1 MPIRSIDDLRKQVG
15 PDWNDVSDEDLISS
29 YAKSI
34 EADPAAVAYKLG
46 FGLEEGGKNS
56 KRLSSSIDRY
66 QAGLYGAGEEVT
78 KAVGLD
84 TASEWLGKQRR
95 ANELR
100 ADTDSLRAQQL
111 GAVDAWK
118 DVNNLSDFGD
128 YAVGLGIQS
137 APYLGESLVGGIAAR
152 GLMGGTRAALRA
164 ADAAGDVA
172 AATKAKRALD
182 IGSTAGATAA
192 SYPSSVGDILS
203 NQREQAGQT
212 DPLSAFGLGVPY
224 AAANAVGLEGAAAR
238 ASLFRNTINLLDK
251 PGGLAGAALRA
262 GATGVTTGLKEG
274 ASETFQEGMNQ
285 LGRMAVDPT
294 ESFLSDAAQERFKES
309 FIGGAVLGGG
319 TASALGGWRR
329 SQPVND
335 IQQAFQSEESTNVVP
350 PVSTA
355 PVTPAAPVA
364 PAAPPAV
371 AGGTTDIAQATQAAQ
386 AQDAAAEQA
395 LQQQAARE
403 QVYEQ
408 FGIANPED
416 PTKGQFFGQKL
427 FGPAVNQVADAMVA
441 ATQKMPPIQQELAR
455 AVTFANAETGNQLVK
470 FAFNAADPAKSVAK
484 ALEAVGKVLT
494 KFQIGHVQSAEEA
507 GQILNTLS
515 ENAKGQQLEQINA
528 MHVALTGEDTSGF
541 LAVQNATTAKG
552 AKDGK
557 LQMQNPA
564 GVGTVREQG
573 PAGIPA
579 QGNAGDVRPGGV
591 QPVDAGSVL
600 EGSLG
605 LQVGQPAGEGVR
617 PGTGGT
623 ALAGDGSVVAQ
634 APQVT
639 DPKDLLRNLP
649 NGGFGP
655 EGDFSADERKLTYDM
670 VDKIVRDGL
679 AADKSNI
686 EILDQIDRTTNQSLS
701 TAAVT
706 ELDRYLTRARKGEPY
721 APRIQTAPAQA
732 VGTSPAGE
740 AAANEPNA
748 PQSGDAGNRA
758 DVLQGGAS
766 AEQAEEDVTDSVGT
780 LLRNVLKMVFR
791 SEKKV
796 EFLATFVRKQNDV
809 TYEEL
814 GQRLGLSKNT
824 IKQYQK
830 LLRVDEA
837 TGLPEFI
844 AQNFDKFQQALKIQ
858 SEMMGVDLAELR
870 TALSDLAAQDDAAAA
885 GVAEENDL
893 INNGLAIQELKERK
907 DKDGKGTGKID
918 RTNVSDLNEEGNK
931 AEALN
936 NRYIQLMEELD
947 QAESAGDDARAE
959 QLRDELAAVAVLA
972 AEADK
977 RARQQVKTTA
987 GNKGVQVD
995 KETDDAVQEPSA
1007 EEVDVRQR
1015 AGNGKKVG
1023 KGNAQGQAATQS
1035 AKTEAERAQEAWDK
1049 VASQYP
1055 NAPKFADLTDE
1066 QRETFIEFGEE
1077 NWTADDVQNELIKL
1091 AKGGMKFGKGT
1102 DRAAVKNP
1110 YTANELLSE
1119 ISKFVRADIPGRKLM
1134 VVDSVEALLK
1144 NPDADIRAVAKALSD
1159 AGAFGVAVDG
1169 RAYLIANRIE
1179 KGRGRAKFMHEVG
1192 AHLGLENLLPKALYD
1207 KLTQQIVNWAKKGD
1221 GSVESDLAIKAA
1233 ERVMNAGTA
1242 KEDQRAEMLAYF
1254 IEEAVQAG
1262 IDPTADVKGS
1272 SALRAWF
1279 RTLWAAFKI
1288 AVRKLGFKPE
1298 SMNAQDVVNLAFG
1311 AARLEIAGTWHGTA
1325 AKFRNFRN
1333 KYIGSGEGATA
1344 YGWGTYLAQRTGIAK
1359 GYWEAD
1365 VARKTPY
1372 GPRKATYD
1380 GVEIGKASAQMNA
1393 AVGPVYE
1400 RMVNYDVDAKTA
1412 IEAAIKALEKAIANR
1427 ELSVASARKSKLA
1440 GLAGL
1445 EANLQMLKEDLE
1457 TTKSLDPEK
1466 FALSDRVAP
1475 EGNLMRVDTAVD
1487 DELVFDYDKP
1497 LSKQSPAVMDVLY
1510 EVLEPVADEIVDR
1523 TNRDIP
1529 ELTGR
1534 DIFGTGENDL
1544 GLLSNLIMDDALSLK
1559 PGQDAQFDRAVQQ
1572 GKFHEAASH
1581 FLRVLGIQGIKFF
1594 DAKSRGTATDAI
1606 SYNGRSY
1613 NRDDL
1618 RDAARKARNTGN
1630 DSKAMAFLVLK
1641 DVLRNGLDET
1651 KKALEAKV
1659 AEYEQMYFATAMQSA
1674 ARYNVKVD
1682 KDQEL
1687 ADAKAKVQRDVYQAK
1702 QLAWLNANE
1711 KNISLTQ
1718 LPRTRNLIVFDD
1730 KDIFRVGAET
1740 AADRQRMKFG
1750 VESSIERLPAQLQ
1763 APTRAVTTNTWSG
1776 VKKAGLALAITE
1788 DVVKLAQK
1796 TMKSAVDYLKAQYDQ
1811 QATRL
1816 KFELQVE
1823 KILQQYDKLPK
1834 HVQGTGEN
1842 SANRLIHDMT
1852 FEGKWGFVPSYNQNA
1867 TLDNAMVQRFNAM
1880 PASAQQLI
1888 RDVFEHGHNALVAK
1902 QDAVKAAADKVFAA
1916 RIADAQGD
1924 KKELAEIALERKSF
1938 DEKFA
1943 RILKIKDNKP
1953 YAYLGRYGNFVAV
1966 AKSNEFMEAEKL
1978 SANGDLD
1985 ATKWL
1990 KENESNPDHYMVS
2003 FAETQ
2008 AEADRM
2014 AADWKGSGKFGQTYA
2029 SEKLDSSAYIGGGD
2043 LFLAFKRMEN
2053 MITRKAKNELVG
2065 GTVLEGMRKLLADMY
2080 LASVAESSAHTSS
2093 LARKNIAGADMDM
2106 MRNLATRGRA
2116 DAHFLA
2122 ALQHGDEVTDA
2133 MDRMIDERKDNPRES
2148 TPVLNELLKRQAQS
2162 MEYKLPGTLA
2172 QNLTQLSTVYFL
2184 STSPAFY
2191 LQQLLQTA
2199 VLSLPFMAG
2208 RLGYFRSVRAIQ
2220 QAYGDIRDLVKG
2232 LGVNEHVDFDKAPAD
2247 VRAMLQTLVGMGKID
2262 IGIDSDAKARSSDQG
2277 PMSKVMRKLQGVNTR
2292 IETINRATAAIAAYR
2307 AYLQKYG
2314 SDKTA
2319 AAAQYAA
2326 DVVSNTHGS
2335 YDGFNTPRA
2344 LSSDVGR
2351 VVGQFKRFQII
2362 QLSMLGKLIH
2372 TAFKGASAEEKAVAK
2387 ASLKYITSHM
2397 AVLGGA
2403 LGVPFVSQLGNILV
2417 NIFGDD
2423 DEPKDLEQKLREL
2436 IGNEAVADLVLRG
2449 VPAAAGLESL
2459 GKKLAMENVASI
2471 LPFTDVNLAD
2481 RDALTKVYVSLLG
2494 PAAALSLKMADGLG
2508 MARKGEYYK
2517 GLELML
2523 PNGVSNVMKA
2533 GRFATEG
2540 VTMRNGDSVLGPDGV
2555 SMVDAAFQAVGLPT
2569 STITD
2574 RQRIQT
2580 VVAETDK
2587 FYEDRAAQVKLDYTR
2602 AFKKGDSGAM
2612 QDAREEW
2619 MQLQDARSR
2628 NGYTRQPLSTLFRAP
2643 MEQVKRERNTA
2654 GGVEFNKNNRRFVES
2669 LSQ

>member
-1 MPIRSIDDLRKQVG
+1 MPIRSIGDLRKQVG

-66 QAGLYGAGEEVT
+66 QAGLYGVGEEVT

-137 APYLGESLVGGIAAR
+137 APYLTEAALGGLAAR
-152 GLMGGTRAALRA
+152 TAMGGTRAAIEA
-164 ADAAGDVA
+164 ATLAGDAAVA
-172 AATKAKRALD
+172 AKAKRALN

-212 DPLSAFGLGVPY
+212 DPLSAFGLAVPY

-329 SQPVND
+329 SQPTND
-335 IQQAFQSEESTNVVP
+335 IQQVFQDTDTGTTPAPAVTQ
-350 PVSTA
+350 TA
-355 PVTPAAPVA
+355 APATVAPTPAAPV
-364 PAAPPAV
+364 V
-371 AGGTTDIAQATQAAQ
+371 AGGTSDIAQATQAAQ
-386 AQDAAAEQA
+386 NDQAVADQA

-484 ALEAVGKVLT
+484 ALEAVGKVLI

-573 PAGIPA
+573 SAGSPA
-579 QGNAGDVRPGGV
+579 QGNAGDVQPSGV
-591 QPVDAGSVL
+591 QPVNAGSVP

-605 LQVGQPAGEGVR
+605 LQTGQLPGEGVR
-617 PGTGGT
+617 PGTGGVPVS
-623 ALAGDGSVVAQ
+623 GDGSVVAQ
-634 APQVT
+634 APQVIT
-639 DPKDLLRNLP
+639 EVQ
-649 NGGFGP
+649 NGQQ
-655 EGDFSADERKLTYDM
+655 A
-670 VDKIVRDGL
+670 
-679 AADKSNI
+679 
-686 EILDQIDRTTNQSLS
+686 
-701 TAAVT
+701 
-706 ELDRYLTRARKGEPY
+706 
-721 APRIQTAPAQA
+721 APAQA
-732 VGTSPAGE
+732 VGTSQAVE

-814 GQRLGLSKNT
+814 GKRLGLSKNT

-844 AQNFDKFQQALKIQ
+844 AENFDKFQQALKIQ

-893 INNGLAIQELKERK
+893 INNGLAIQELKERT
-907 DKDGKGTGKID
+907 DSEGKGTGKID

-936 NRYIQLMEELD
+936 NRYLQLMDQLE
-947 QAESAGDDARAE
+947 QAENSGNEERAD

-977 RARQQVKTTA
+977 RARQQVKATA
-987 GNKGVQVD
+987 GNKGVQAD

-1007 EEVDVRQR
+1007 EKVDVRER
-1015 AGNGKKVG
+1015 ARDGQAVG
-1023 KGNAQGQAATQS
+1023 EGDAKGQAPAQGQ
-1035 AKTEAERAQEAWDK
+1035 TEAERAQEAWDK

-1134 VVDSVEALLK
+1134 VVDSVEDLLK

-1169 RAYLIANRIE
+1169 RAYLIANRVE

-1221 GSVESDLAIKAA
+1221 GSVESDLAVMAA

-1272 SALRAWF
+1272 SALREWF

-1325 AKFRNFRN
+1325 AEFRNFRN

-1365 VARKTPY
+1365 VSRKSQFV
-1372 GPRKATYD
+1372 PRTWEFDGKSFDEHRATLSQTTDD
-1380 GVEIGKASAQMNA
+1380 GRSLLLWMNAIELADTAGSTSPEYTAYEEISKKASGT
-1393 AVGPVYE
+1393 GP
-1400 RMVNYDVDAKTA
+1400 DASRYA
-1412 IEAAIKALEKAIANR
+1412 KALDWYEAGDTRTKF
-1427 ELSVASARKSKLA
+1427 KS
-1440 GLAGL
+1440 
-1445 EANLQMLKEDLE
+1445 ERP
-1457 TTKSLDPEK
+1457 TV
-1466 FALSDRVAP
+1466 VAP
-1475 EGNLMRVDTAVD
+1475 EGSLMRVDAAID

-1497 LSKQSPAVMDVLY
+1497 LSKQSPAIQDVLY
-1510 EVLEPVADEIVDR
+1510 EVLEPVSDEIVDR

-1618 RDAARKARNTGN
+1618 RDAARKARNSGN

-1682 KDQEL
+1682 KAQEL
-1687 ADAKAKVQRDVYQAK
+1687 ADAKAEVQRDVYQAK

-1718 LPRTRNLIVFDD
+1718 LPKTRNLIVFDD

-1796 TMKSAVDYLKAQYDQ
+1796 TMKSAADYLKAQYDQ

-1852 FEGKWGFVPSYNQNA
+1852 FEGKWGFVPSYNQNV

-1916 RIADAQGD
+1916 RVADAQGD
-1924 KKELAEIALERKSF
+1924 KKELAEIALERKAF

-2162 MEYKLPGTLA
+2162 MEYRLPGTLA
-2172 QNLTQLSTVYFL
+2172 QNLTQLSTVYYL

-2208 RLGYFRSVRAIQ
+2208 RMGYFRSVRAIQ
-2220 QAYGDIRDLVKG
+2220 QAYGDIRGLVKG
-2232 LGVNEHVDFDKAPAD
+2232 MGVNEHVDFDKAPAD

-2319 AAAQYAA
+2319 AATQYAA

-2372 TAFKGASAEEKAVAK
+2372 TAFKGASAEEKAVAR
-2387 ASLKYITSHM
+2387 ASLKYITGHM

-2417 NIFGDD
+2417 NVFGDD

-2436 IGNEAVADLVLRG
+2436 IGNEVVADLVLRG
-2449 VPAAAGLESL
+2449 VPASVGLESL
-2459 GKKLAMENVASI
+2459 GKKLAMENVASL
-2471 LPFTDVNLAD
+2471 LPFTDVSLAD

-2508 MARKGEYYK
+2508 MARKGDYYK
-2517 GLELML
+2517 GLEMLL

-2540 VTMRNGDSVLGPDGV
+2540 VTMRNGDSVLGPDGI

-2569 STITD
+2569 NTITD
-2574 RQRIQT
+2574 RQRVQT

-2587 FYEDRAAQVKLDYTR
+2587 FYEDRASQIKLDYTR